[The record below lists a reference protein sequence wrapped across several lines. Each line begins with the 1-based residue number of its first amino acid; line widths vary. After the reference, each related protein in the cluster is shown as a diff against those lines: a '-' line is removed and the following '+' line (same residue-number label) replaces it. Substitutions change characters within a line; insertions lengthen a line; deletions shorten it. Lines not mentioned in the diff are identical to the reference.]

1 MNSSTVERNSA
12 VSVEAETGVTRKP
25 KNTRQVKNNTMKAIV
40 NTQYGS
46 PDVLEFNEVGK
57 PTPKENEVLVKIHA
71 ASVNAGDWHLLR
83 GTPFP
88 VKLVF
93 GIRKPKVQIL
103 GTDIAGR
110 VEAVGQNVT
119 QFKPGDAV
127 FADLSGFGFGAFAE
141 YKCVPEDGL
150 VSKPVGMTFEQAA
163 AVPSAALTALQGIR
177 DKGKIQPGQKVLI
190 HGAAGGVGSF
200 AVQIAKSFGAD
211 VTGVCSTQKMEM
223 VRSIGADHVIDYTQ
237 EDCTDIGQRY
247 DLIFDAAAFRSIFDF
262 KRALK
267 PKGIYV
273 FAGGSGN
280 GLLQVMLLGPFISLF
295 SGKKMTSMLV
305 RPNQKDL
312 AFIGELME
320 SGKVIPFIDKRFPL
334 SEVANAIRYI
344 EDRRVQGK
352 VVITYLANKES

>member
-1 MNSSTVERNSA
+1 MSA
-12 VSVEAETGVTRKP
+12 G
-25 KNTRQVKNNTMKAIV
+25 QVNDNLMKAMI
-40 NTQYGS
+40 NTHYGS
-46 PDVLEFNEVGK
+46 PDVLKFNEVDK
-57 PTPKENEVLVKIHA
+57 PTPKKNEVLVKIHA

-103 GTDIAGR
+103 GTDIAGQ
-110 VEAVGQNVT
+110 VEAVGQDVT

-141 YKCVPEDGL
+141 YKCVPENGL
-150 VSKPVGMTFEQAA
+150 VAKPVGITFEQAA
-163 AVPSAALTALQGIR
+163 AVPSAALTALQGLR
-177 DKGKIQPGQKVLI
+177 DKGKLQPGQKVLI
-190 HGAAGGVGSF
+190 HGASGGVGSF
-200 AVQIAKSFGAD
+200 AVQIAKSFGAE
-211 VTGVCSTQKMEM
+211 VTAVCSTQKMEM

-237 EDCTDIGQRY
+237 EDCTDVGQRF

-280 GLLQVMLLGPFISLF
+280 GLLQVMLLGPLISLF

-312 AFIGELME
+312 AFIGDLIEA
-320 SGKVIPFIDKRFPL
+320 GKVTPFIDRRFPL
-334 SEVANAIRYI
+334 HEVANAIRYV
-344 EDRRVQGK
+344 EDRHVQGK
-352 VVITYLANKES
+352 VVIAHLANKES

>member
-1 MNSSTVERNSA
+1 
-12 VSVEAETGVTRKP
+12 
-25 KNTRQVKNNTMKAIV
+25 MKAIV

-46 PDVLEFNEVGK
+46 PDVLEFKEVDK
-57 PTPKENEVLVKIHA
+57 PAPKDNEVLVKIHA

-93 GIRKPKVQIL
+93 GIRKPRVQIL

-110 VEAVGQNVT
+110 VEAVGENVT
-119 QFKPGDAV
+119 QFKLGDAV
-127 FADLSGFGFGAFAE
+127 FADVSGFGFGAFAE
-141 YKCVPEDGL
+141 YKCVPEHGL
-150 VSKPVGMTFEQAA
+150 VSKPVGMAFEQAA

-177 DKGKIQPGQKVLI
+177 DKGKIQPGHAVLI
-190 HGAAGGVGSF
+190 HGASGGVGSF

-211 VTGVCSTQKMEM
+211 VTGVCSTRKMEM

-237 EDCTDIGQRY
+237 EDCIDNGQRY

-262 KRALK
+262 NRALK
-267 PKGIYV
+267 PKGTYV
-273 FAGGSGN
+273 FAGGSGT

-305 RPNQKDL
+305 SPNPKDL
-312 AFIGELME
+312 AFIGDLME
-320 SGKVIPFIDKRFPL
+320 SGEIVPFIDKRYPL
-334 SEVANAIRYI
+334 SDVADAIRYL
-344 EDRRVQGK
+344 EDRHVQGK
-352 VVITYLANKES
+352 VVITIEDAGNV